1 MAGVG
6 CALNFTIVLSPRARR
21 PTDSILTAIHNNGL
35 PGDGGSIVAILVV
48 GIALRKHVPLR
59 AGVENPQHGFQNP
72 ACWDRYTTGT
82 TVRNIFLRKVLANP
96 LPVLFA
102 QSQHVHNFTA
112 LHAAKK

>member
-1 MAGVG
+1 
-6 CALNFTIVLSPRARR
+6 LNFTIVLSPRARR

-35 PGDGGSIVAILVV
+35 PGDRGSIVAILVV

-82 TVRNIFLRKVLANP
+82 TVRNIFLRKVLANSLP
-96 LPVLFA
+96 LLIA
-102 QSQHVHNFTA
+102 QFQRAGNFTA
-112 LHAAKK
+112 LHAATK